1 MLDFLFPTEKD
12 VLVQFAVALPD
23 ITASSCCFITEADR
37 PRVLSLE
44 QKEPGSSAFQ
54 STTKS
59 GPMTRS
65 EQNQLPRLSTQN
77 SAARDQ
83 DFDDKDV

>member
-12 VLVQFAVALPD
+12 ILVQFAVALPD
-23 ITASSCCFITEADR
+23 IAASSCCFITEADR

-44 QKEPGSSAFQ
+44 QKER
-54 STTKS
+54 T